1 MGISE
6 WLVVSNTS
14 VAILA
19 QAFLACTLFNACH
32 RLERLCG
39 SAKSVA
45 GSSMDGT
52 SADRSQL
59 WHHAACAPGLPMA
72 GLILWL
78 PAATSI
84 ANRPVTGAVVYG
96 RALTALAKAHS
107 KNRMDLTL
115 DHSHSQF
122 RLNSG
127 GPRPNP
133 GSRSEPLMLSGSHS
147 RCHGFA

>member
-52 SADRSQL
+52 EGVTNGHRSSSRARAWAVDPAFALVSADRSQL

-72 GLILWL
+72 GPHTLV
-78 PAATSI
+78 TS
-84 ANRPVTGAVVYG
+84 
-96 RALTALAKAHS
+96 
-107 KNRMDLTL
+107 
-115 DHSHSQF
+115 
-122 RLNSG
+122 
-127 GPRPNP
+127 
-133 GSRSEPLMLSGSHS
+133 
-147 RCHGFA
+147 CHIHC